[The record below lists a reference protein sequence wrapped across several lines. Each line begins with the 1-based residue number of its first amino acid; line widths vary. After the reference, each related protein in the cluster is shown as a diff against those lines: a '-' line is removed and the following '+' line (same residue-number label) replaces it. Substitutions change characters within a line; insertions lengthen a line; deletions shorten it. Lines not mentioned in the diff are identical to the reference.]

1 MRIHERAN
9 NETDLCSLT
18 DTEFKKDIVNIPKEV
33 RVNVKELRVEMNIN
47 ADYQN

>member
-18 DTEFKKDIVNIPKEV
+18 DRVKKDIVNILKEV